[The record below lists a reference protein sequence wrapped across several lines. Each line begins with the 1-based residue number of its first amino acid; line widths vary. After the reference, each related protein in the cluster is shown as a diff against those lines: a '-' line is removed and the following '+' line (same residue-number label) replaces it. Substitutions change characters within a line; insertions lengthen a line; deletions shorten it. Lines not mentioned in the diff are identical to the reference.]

1 MTIGKITVRRNNEMN
16 NINEQLRNMTITYVN
31 KLHDILSVV
40 LDKYVE
46 VFNADMQ
53 FNPEGPAFV
62 SELGEYRIIL
72 SRDLNGLFIKVNVVN
87 QNNETVADC
96 GLNVEGK
103 FTETFT
109 RMTSEPKKILT
120 AWFDAISEIDIN
132 NIVLSNDEA
141 AAQPEVEVVENN
153 QAPVKE

>member
-1 MTIGKITVRRNNEMN
+1 MN
-16 NINEQLRNMTITYVN
+16 NINEQLRSMTITYVN
-31 KLHDILSVV
+31 KLHDILSVA
-40 LDKYVE
+40 LDKYTE
-46 VFNADMQ
+46 VFNTELQ

-109 RMTSEPKKILT
+109 RMTAEPKKLLT
-120 AWFDAISEIDIN
+120 AWFDSISEIDVN

-141 AAQPEVEVVENN
+141 ADQPEVEVVENSED
-153 QAPVKE
+153 PVKA

>member
-1 MTIGKITVRRNNEMN
+1 MN
-16 NINEQLRNMTITYVN
+16 NINEQLRNMTLAYVN
-31 KLHDILSVV
+31 KLHDILGVV

-46 VFNADMQ
+46 VFNTDMQ
-53 FNPEGPAFV
+53 FNPEGPVFV

-109 RMTSEPKKILT
+109 RMAAEPKKLLT

-132 NIVLSNDEA
+132 NIVLSNDEPSEVTE
-141 AAQPEVEVVENN
+141 PEKVE
-153 QAPVKE
+153 ADIM

>member
-1 MTIGKITVRRNNEMN
+1 MNHANER
-16 NINEQLRNMTITYVN
+16 LRNMTVVYVN
-31 KLHDILSVV
+31 KLHNILGTA

-46 VFNADMQ
+46 VFNTEMQ
-53 FNPEGPAFV
+53 FNPEGPVFV
-62 SELGEYRIIL
+62 GELGEYRIIL
-72 SRDLNGLFIKVNVVN
+72 SRDINGLFIKVNVVN
-87 QNNETVADC
+87 QNNETVAEC

-109 RMTSEPKKILT
+109 RMTSEPKKILA
-120 AWFDAISEIDIN
+120 AWFDAISEIDVN